1 MITAA
6 WQDIRNF
13 NGRGEIVKTATLAGL
28 VAMVIGLVAAMPAA
42 ADMTI
47 TVSCSGGGLS
57 GSQQF
62 AIPCNDGLVNWNL
75 ASPVEIM
82 ANGVTLGTING
93 MTVETC
99 DEPYVVL
106 FFDVEAG
113 TSDTTFDINSSVVSF
128 SAMANPLA
136 YASAGVTLTSD
147 NNGATMTGLL
157 GQGKAYRAI
166 YNGSSVYA
174 DLVDGYSILG
184 DLTDTHSDRQP
195 AAGNDTILD
204 TVSSIQSEFKF
215 ELSALDQ
222 ASGTSRFEVTPEP
235 ATLVLL
241 GVGGAGLMAVRRR
254 RRR

>member
-6 WQDIRNF
+6 WQDIKNF
-13 NGRGEIVKTATLAGL
+13 NGRGEIVKTATLAVL
-28 VAMVIGLVAAMPAA
+28 VAMVIGLAAMPAA

-47 TVSCSGGGLS
+47 TVSCTGGGQS
-57 GSQQF
+57 GVQQF
-62 AIPCNDGLVNWNL
+62 TIPCNDGLVNWAL
-75 ASPVEIM
+75 PSPVTIM
-82 ANGVTLGTING
+82 AGDMTLGTIKG
-93 MTVETC
+93 MTVQSC
-99 DEPYVVL
+99 DEPYVDL

-113 TSDTTFDINSSVVSF
+113 ASDTAFDITSSVVSF
-128 SAMANPLA
+128 TATVNPLA

-147 NNGATMTGLL
+147 NNGATMTGLF
-157 GQGKAYRAI
+157 GQGKVYQAV

-174 DLVDGYSILG
+174 SLVGGYSILG

-241 GVGGAGLMAVRRR
+241 SVGGAGLMAVRRR